1 MKKRQTWQASSRS
14 MSINRLHPSLCI
26 DGIPH
31 ADQLRRNST
40 ADKPTAK
47 CQFYHDSVRSS
58 RCDQVRRYFGCAGFG
73 CVAFSWN
80 WGMLTRMLACLLACW
95 ATFSQSGKCSALELR
110 VAATTCANRMSS
122 ATEAVFF
129 FAPALGDSHPYDG
142 RSIRNISTAT
152 RSRCASRLL
161 L

>member
-1 MKKRQTWQASSRS
+1 MTGVLSGEPRNSRVKKRQTWQASSRS

-58 RCDQVRRYFGCAGFG
+58 RDQVRRYFGCAGFG

-80 WGMLTRMLACLLACW
+80 WGMLTRMLACLLACLLGHIQPIREMLGSRI
-95 ATFSQSGKCSALELR
+95 TGCCYNLCKPDVFSNGSCLFLCSCSWRL
-110 VAATTCANRMSS
+110 SS
-122 ATEAVFF
+122 
-129 FAPALGDSHPYDG
+129 L
-142 RSIRNISTAT
+142 
-152 RSRCASRLL
+152 
-161 L
+161 